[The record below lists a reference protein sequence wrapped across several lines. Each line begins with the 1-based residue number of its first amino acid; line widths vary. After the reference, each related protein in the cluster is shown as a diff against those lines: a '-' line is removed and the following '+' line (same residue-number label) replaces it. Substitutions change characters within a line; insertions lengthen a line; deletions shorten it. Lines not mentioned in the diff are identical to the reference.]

1 MPLSMFIYYCDI
13 VQIGV
18 FKMKS
23 ICCLSLMFI
32 INCHLFASEIEDS
45 PPGLRSEITLMLDSA
60 TYYMNNSRYDAAQAV
75 ISRLF
80 TSGEYSL
87 TDRELYF
94 VHCYESEIMYYN
106 ALFDLGLNS
115 ALRAR
120 EIAIKLENDTL
131 IGSVENL
138 CGLFFLNLN
147 QLETAKERFVVSVKL
162 LSPSLDK
169 DYLSYQYH
177 ALTNLA
183 ECFLKMNQADS
194 AIYYSRLAQPEAL
207 KKNRN
212 RGLAIID
219 WNIAEALLL
228 KNKPDEALDMLRSG
242 LTYLKNSNHIDV
254 IELTYSTML
263 KAFSM
268 KNEKDSIQQYHDL
281 GLKLI
286 DNELITD
293 YARLEFLR
301 IASSICLDHRLN
313 ERAGLML
320 RQLLSL
326 QQSTFAKQ
334 QSQQLLILQ
343 EFFKKNENL
352 LIAKQGAQLKEQEL
366 INQQYVIII
375 GSILFLALLLISLVG
390 YTTFRQKQKLTALKH
405 KQEILD
411 QEKNN
416 ELQVLKRR
424 MEAVFEERN
433 RIAADLHDDIGA
445 SLSSIRIYSG
455 AALQL
460 QERKPEEISGLLYKI
475 NTGSTNMM
483 ESMSDIIWSINP
495 KNDHGHNLILRMRS
509 HAAEFLD
516 AASIIWRLE
525 ADNLVANA
533 VLNQDFRRIV
543 YLIFKETLTNIVK
556 HAQAKMVH
564 ITLRNSN
571 GIFYMYIVDDGNG
584 FNTQQVVFGNGIK
597 NLRQRASQLDGEIHW
612 ESSPDNGTKVEFYC
626 SIARFSE

>member
-1 MPLSMFIYYCDI
+1 
-13 VQIGV
+13 
-18 FKMKS
+18 MKS
-23 ICCLSLMFI
+23 IFCVVFLLLL
-32 INCHLFASEIEDS
+32 NCKLFATEVEDS
-45 PPGLRSEITLMLDSA
+45 PPGLRPEITLMLDSA
-60 TYYMNNSRYDAAQAV
+60 TYYMNSSRYDAAQAV
-75 ISRLF
+75 LSKLF

-87 TDRELYF
+87 SNTELYF

-120 EIAIKLENDTL
+120 EIAIQLQNDTL

-147 QLETAKERFVVSVKL
+147 QLQTAKVHFLASVKL

-177 ALTNLA
+177 ALTNLG
-183 ECFLKMNQADS
+183 ECFLKLNQPDS
-194 AIYYSRLAQPEAL
+194 AIYYSQLAQPEAL
-207 KKNRN
+207 QKNRI
-212 RGLAIID
+212 RGLAIIE
-219 WNIAEALLL
+219 WNMAEALLL
-228 KNKPDEALDMLRSG
+228 KNQPDQALEKLRSG
-242 LTYLKNSNHIDV
+242 LNHLKNSKHIDV
-254 IELTYSTML
+254 IQLSYCTML

-268 KNEKDSIQQYHDL
+268 KNEKDSIQHYLDL
-281 GLKLI
+281 GLKLV
-286 DNELITD
+286 DNELSTD

-301 IASSICLDHRLN
+301 IASSICLDNNLN
-313 ERAGLML
+313 ERAGLL
-320 RQLLSL
+320 LAQLSKL

-334 QSQQLLILQ
+334 QNQQLLILQ

-352 LIAKQGAQLKEQEL
+352 LIAEQEAKLKEQEL
-366 INQQYVIII
+366 MNQRYVIIF
-375 GSILFLALLLISLVG
+375 GSVLFVALLLITLVG
-390 YTTFRQKQKLTALKH
+390 YTTFKQKQKLTALKH

-416 ELQVLKRR
+416 ELQLLKRR

-460 QERKPEEISGLLYKI
+460 QERKPEEVSGLLHKI

-516 AASIIWRLE
+516 AAAVKWRLE
-525 ADNLVANA
+525 ADELIANA
-533 VLNQDFRRIV
+533 VLPQDFRRIV
-543 YLIFKETLTNIVK
+543 YLIYKEALTNVVK
-556 HAQAKMVH
+556 HAVAENVF
-564 ITLRNSN
+564 ITLRLSD
-571 GIFYMYIVDDGNG
+571 GIFYLNIMDDGKG
-584 FNTQQVVFGNGIK
+584 FDTEQVAFGNGIR
-597 NLRQRASQLDGEIHW
+597 NLRQRASVLNGEILW
-612 ESSPDNGTKVEFYC
+612 ESSRDKGTKVEFYC
-626 SIARFSE
+626 AIARFSE